1 MSSTK
6 LFAPRHHQV
15 KILNPKHEILNKQ
28 KHSNPKIEIQN
39 EFVWDFMFFD
49 HLDLFRISDFEFRIC
64 NFIYTWPPLRLCASR
79 CLSES

>member
-15 KILNPKHEILNKQ
+15 KILNPKHEILNEQ

-49 HLDLFRISDFEFRIC
+49 HLDLFRISDFEF
-64 NFIYTWPPLRLCASR
+64 
-79 CLSES
+79 